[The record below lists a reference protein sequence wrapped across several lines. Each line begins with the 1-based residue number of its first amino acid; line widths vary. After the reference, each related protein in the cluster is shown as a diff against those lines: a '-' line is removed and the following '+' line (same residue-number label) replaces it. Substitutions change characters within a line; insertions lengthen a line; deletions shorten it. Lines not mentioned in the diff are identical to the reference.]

1 MTVSTDNIIDLA
13 AEVEA
18 RRLAEAKQLTPP
30 AEKTT
35 SSGGPDDP
43 RFVLQCLEENER
55 GDGKLYAALH
65 RGKFVYVKSRDE
77 KSTAWFRWAGHHWE
91 ADKGDF
97 HFAAVEEVALIYQ
110 READKLKPSIS
121 EARETLTTANEKV
134 KSYNALAKEL
144 KRDGTP
150 EGIAECNIEGR
161 KAEEEALHAKLGLS
175 KLLNMKKD
183 LEARVDRLR
192 SLPGVKKCV
201 EFAHK
206 LGADGLFIYGD
217 EIDKNP
223 NLLPCLNGVID
234 LETGELKDGRPE
246 DFMVRAIKINY
257 NPQAPR
263 PTWLKFFSEIH
274 QDNADKAA
282 CVKRWFGYCLT
293 GHVSEQFYT
302 IFTGGGANGK
312 GTMVEIIGEIMGEL
326 AKPVMAEMFI
336 KSKNVRSS
344 TGASPDILG
353 MQGRRWIYVDE
364 TNDGDKI
371 DAAELKKTTGGNK
384 RTGRG
389 LFDRYETDF
398 TPTAKLSII
407 TNHPPRGI
415 TEHFSVKR
423 RLIFLDYPL
432 RYVRDVAASTATD
445 PGNAPYYRPIDQ
457 HLPEKLRAEE
467 EGIFAWMVEAALE
480 WKLQGLA
487 VPPCLLQ
494 AVEEVAEKED
504 ILGQFIHAKAEIG
517 SDYEMPAKDFLAA
530 YQKWYIDEGHPEK
543 WKPTRN
549 ATYDQ
554 LRSKGYRIPDNRTTS
569 GTTKI
574 FGLDLKVI

>member
-1 MTVSTDNIIDLA
+1 MGTPATDNIIDLA

-18 RRLAEAKQLTPP
+18 RRLAEAELLTPP

-110 READKLKPSIS
+110 READKLRDPIKAARDLSS
-121 EARETLTTANEKV
+121 QAASLTKQLKQMHGNEASDED
-134 KSYNALAKEL
+134 LATVVAMLKEAESASLEL
-144 KRDGTP
+144 KRLT
-150 EGIAECNIEGR
+150 R
-161 KAEEEALHAKLGLS
+161 H
-175 KLLNMKKD
+175 KKD
-183 LEARVDRLR
+183 FTDRVDRLR

-206 LGADGLFIYGD
+206 LGKDGLFIYGD
-217 EIDKNP
+217 EFDKHP

-234 LETGELKDGRPE
+234 LDTLEIKDGRPE
-246 DFMVRAIKINY
+246 DFMVRAIRLRYDPK
-257 NPQAPR
+257 APR
-263 PTWLKFFSEIH
+263 PHWLKFFSEIH
-274 QDNADKAA
+274 QDKEHIAA
-282 CVKRWFGYCLT
+282 CIKRWFGYCMT
-293 GHVSEQFYT
+293 GYIHQQFYT
-302 IFTGGGANGK
+302 YFLGGGANGK
-312 GTMVEIIGEIMGEL
+312 GTMVEILGDIMGEI
-326 AKPVMAEMFI
+326 AKPVMGEMFI
-336 KSKNVRSS
+336 KTKNVRSS

-371 DAAELKKTTGGNK
+371 DDAEIKKTTGGNK

-389 LFDRYETDF
+389 LFDKFETIFD
-398 TPTAKLSII
+398 PTAKLSII
-407 TNHPPRGI
+407 SNHLLRGI
-415 TEHFSVKR
+415 TATFSLKR
-423 RLIFLDYPL
+423 RLILSNYPL
-432 RYVRDVAASTATD
+432 RYVPNVALAAKND
-445 PGNAPYYRPIDQ
+445 PGNAEFYRPIDED
-457 HLPEKLRAEE
+457 LPQKLRAEK
-467 EGIFAWMVEAALE
+467 EGIFAWLVEAAGE
-480 WKLQGLA
+480 WKLQGLN
-487 VPPCLLQ
+487 VPEELLQ
-494 AVEEVAEKED
+494 AVEDLAEKED
-504 ILGQFIHAKAEIG
+504 TLGQFIHAKAEIG

-530 YQKWYIDEGHPEK
+530 YQKWYIEEGHPER

-554 LRSKGYRIPDNRTTS
+554 LRSKGYRIPDNRQTG

>member
-1 MTVSTDNIIDLA
+1 MGTPAKDKVIDLA

-18 RRLAEAKQLTPP
+18 RRLAEAEQLTPP

-35 SSGGPDDP
+35 SAGGPDDP

-97 HFAAVEEVALIYQ
+97 HFAAVEDVALIYQ
-110 READKLKPSIS
+110 READKLRDPIKAARDLSS
-121 EARETLTTANEKV
+121 QAASLTKQLKQMQRDEASDED
-134 KSYNALAKEL
+134 LASVVAMLKDAESASLEL
-144 KRDGTP
+144 KRLT
-150 EGIAECNIEGR
+150 R
-161 KAEEEALHAKLGLS
+161 H
-175 KLLNMKKD
+175 KKD
-183 LEARVDRLR
+183 FTDRVDRLR

-257 NPQAPR
+257 NPKAPR
-263 PTWLKFFSEIH
+263 PAWLKFFSEIH

-445 PGNAPYYRPIDQ
+445 PGNAPFYRPIDQ

-480 WKLQGLA
+480 WKLNGLA

-504 ILGQFIHAKAEIG
+504 MLGQFIHAKAEIG

-530 YQKWYIDEGHPEK
+530 YQKWYIEEGHPER